1 MIDTTKPDIIFDT
14 ESWLTSEVKDNEVF
28 PPGYNIFRND
38 RETTVGGGVFLGI
51 NSDFICSSLPELGT
65 DCEIVWAKIQFH
77 GQKLVHLASYYRP
90 HVDNE
95 SSLTEL
101 SLSLDKISNPSNA
114 VIIIGGDMNLPG
126 WDWKNKCV
134 KEATN
139 HPGFHYYFANIL
151 NDNNLEQMVEEP
163 TRGSNTLDLFCTNA
177 PGRVNRTHTL
187 PGISDHDCVYME
199 IDINPIRPRQK
210 KRPVPLYKKA
220 DWQGLAE
227 TILQS
232 AKEME
237 TKKDTVSTDTLWESF
252 KEAMTQGIMKFIPHK
267 SIKPLNGFPWITQDI
282 KRLMSKR
289 DRLYSK
295 KKNTGCA
302 KLDKQFRALKHQIQ
316 REVRKAYWS
325 YVEDIITPL
334 DDEKPYQGMKR
345 FWSMMK
351 HLRSDNSG
359 IAPLR
364 DNGQLFTAPKEKAN
378 ILNRQFE
385 SVFTRECEL
394 TDDILPASSPHSS
407 APEINITEPGVLK
420 LLLKL
425 QPHKAAGPDTIS
437 PRVLKEVAH
446 AAVPALTTIFQHS
459 LKFGNVPSDWRTAH
473 VAPIYK
479 KGQKYVAANHC
490 PVSLKCIASN
500 LMEHIVTSAI
510 MDHANANNI
519 LYDLQHSFRQQR
531 S

>member
-1 MIDTTKPDIIFDT
+1 
-14 ESWLTSEVKDNEVF
+14 
-28 PPGYNIFRND
+28 
-38 RETTVGGGVFLGI
+38 
-51 NSDFICSSLPELGT
+51 
-65 DCEIVWAKIQFH
+65 
-77 GQKLVHLASYYRP
+77 
-90 HVDNE
+90 
-95 SSLTEL
+95 
-101 SLSLDKISNPSNA
+101 
-114 VIIIGGDMNLPG
+114 
-126 WDWKNKCV
+126 
-134 KEATN
+134 
-139 HPGFHYYFANIL
+139 
-151 NDNNLEQMVEEP
+151 MVEEP

-199 IDINPIRPRQK
+199 IDINPIRPKQK

-227 TILQS
+227 HILQS

-252 KEAMTQGIMKFIPHK
+252 KEAMTQGIKKFIPHK
-267 SIKPLNGFPWITQDI
+267 STKPLNGFPWITQDI

-295 KKNTGCA
+295 KKKTGCA

-351 HLRSDNSG
+351 HSRSDNSG

-364 DNGQLFTAPKEKAN
+364 DNGQLFTDPKEKAN

-446 AAVPALTTIFQHS
+446 AAAPALTTIFQHS
-459 LKFGNVPSDWRTAH
+459 LKTGNVPSDWRTAH

-479 KGQKYVAANHC
+479 KGQKYVAAKYR
-490 PVSLKCIASN
+490 PVSLTCIASK

-519 LYDLQHSFRQQR
+519 LYDLQHGFRQQR
-531 S
+531 SCETQLLEFVADITDNLQANQQTDLLVMDFSKAFDKVGHKRLLEKLDFYGIRGKTNQWIKNFLQDRRQAVVVEGEMLEYVAFYQECPRARS